1 MLGTLVFDLVL
12 WTEISQR
19 FVSIPCRYSSRL
31 LMAGTARLCLNNL
44 FMISCA
50 FVRAQL
56 VFDPILWTDLSS
68 YTVRDE
74 LTNHAMNQHSV
85 LKLLPCT

>member
-1 MLGTLVFDLVL
+1 MLGTLVFDLAL

-19 FVSIPCRYSSRL
+19 FVSIPCRYSSHL

-44 FMISCA
+44 FMISCT

-56 VFDPILWTDLSS
+56 VFDPVPWTALS
-68 YTVRDE
+68 YDTVRDE
-74 LTNHAMNQHSV
+74 LTNHAINQDSV